1 MLILLTTVP
10 GIEDLVI
17 EEIKERFGNRVISA
31 EVFGSSRVT
40 GKVLVNIN
48 DVSTNDLRQLRTVE
62 HIILVLDSG
71 ITSKDING
79 LRKCIW
85 NLNLDGLPN
94 YYTPNT
100 TIGVTVDRTGTHDYK
115 SPETAALLGE
125 RISEFLLSKGIK
137 PIFNLDNAD
146 LILRLIIEQ
155 DKCILGLSMTRRTL
169 KDRPYRVFNHPASIN
184 PILANAMLRTLG
196 PNSLSRVCDV
206 TCGSGTI
213 VIEGALTRQDLSFLC
228 ADIDYSYVNGAIMNA
243 RNAGVDA
250 LIDFVVMDSTRPA
263 LREHACHNAVF
274 NPPFGIRIEPMEGI
288 ASFYDSLFNSLNHIL
303 RNGSSFVLIT
313 VRKSIVR
320 RLVKRYGFRLINE
333 RVVEQGGIWS
343 SIFKVVKE

>member
-137 PIFNLDNAD
+137 P
-146 LILRLIIEQ
+146 
-155 DKCILGLSMTRRTL
+155 
-169 KDRPYRVFNHPASIN
+169 YSI
-184 PILANAMLRTLG
+184 
-196 PNSLSRVCDV
+196 
-206 TCGSGTI
+206 
-213 VIEGALTRQDLSFLC
+213 
-228 ADIDYSYVNGAIMNA
+228 
-243 RNAGVDA
+243 
-250 LIDFVVMDSTRPA
+250 
-263 LREHACHNAVF
+263 
-274 NPPFGIRIEPMEGI
+274 
-288 ASFYDSLFNSLNHIL
+288 
-303 RNGSSFVLIT
+303 LIT
-313 VRKSIVR
+313 PI
-320 RLVKRYGFRLINE
+320 
-333 RVVEQGGIWS
+333 
-343 SIFKVVKE
+343 

>member
-1 MLILLTTVP
+1 M
-10 GIEDLVI
+10 
-17 EEIKERFGNRVISA
+17 
-31 EVFGSSRVT
+31 
-40 GKVLVNIN
+40 
-48 DVSTNDLRQLRTVE
+48 
-62 HIILVLDSG
+62 
-71 ITSKDING
+71 
-79 LRKCIW
+79 
-85 NLNLDGLPN
+85 
-94 YYTPNT
+94 
-100 TIGVTVDRTGTHDYK
+100 
-115 SPETAALLGE
+115 
-125 RISEFLLSKGIK
+125 
-137 PIFNLDNAD
+137 
-146 LILRLIIEQ
+146 
-155 DKCILGLSMTRRTL
+155 
-169 KDRPYRVFNHPASIN
+169 FNHPASIN